1 MCADR
6 GEGCLGEKRQQRLF
20 CSPEMGL
27 VYEKKDTVQQKCTA
41 LRIRKDSSEVNSRL
55 HGT

>member
-27 VYEKKDTVQQKCTA
+27 VYEEKRHSSAEMHCPENQEGQQ
-41 LRIRKDSSEVNSRL
+41 
-55 HGT
+55 